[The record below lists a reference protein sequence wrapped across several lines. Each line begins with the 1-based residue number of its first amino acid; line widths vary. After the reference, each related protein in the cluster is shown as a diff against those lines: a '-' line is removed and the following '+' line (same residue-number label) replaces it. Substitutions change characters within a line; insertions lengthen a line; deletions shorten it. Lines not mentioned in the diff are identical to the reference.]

1 MAIQCSICG
10 GTHVRCAAVVN
21 PNTKEFIEFGYEAFL
36 DGECSQ
42 CGNVALTDPDEIK
55 ADIDKR
61 WAEYIARNGSHPNYV
76 LCEIVRTDN
85 YDGYEQAYIRI
96 GGPENVVGDADII
109 AVCCDLDELKAL
121 TVPDFSRG
129 FTLVECLGF
138 EFRPVMENRTYRIEI
153 DGECIP
159 VTTEEVLKFYPKQ
172 HNLTQDDIERYAAT
186 YTALIKSYRECE
198 RWLDAALVR
207 RLLDEERLMKPGES
221 DSFKM
226 QLHFE
231 WFVRI
236 RKEKTMQSAP
246 FRYIVEAFCL
256 DNIQTFTRRYITL
269 AEALL
274 HCLNGFNENVNRPNR
289 YKSIEQYL
297 TQSKT
302 L

>member
-1 MAIQCSICG
+1 M
-10 GTHVRCAAVVN
+10 VRN
-21 PNTKEFIEFGYEAFL
+21 
-36 DGECSQ
+36 D
-42 CGNVALTDPDEIK
+42 
-55 ADIDKR
+55 
-61 WAEYIARNGSHPNYV
+61 SHPNYV

-85 YDGYEQAYIRI
+85 YNGYEQAYIRI
-96 GGPENVVGDADII
+96 GGPENVVGDTDII
-109 AVCCDLDELKAL
+109 AVCRDLDELKAL

-129 FTLVECLGF
+129 FTLVECQGF

-159 VTTEEVLKFYPKQ
+159 VTTEEVLKLYPEQ
-172 HNLTQDDIERYAAT
+172 HNLTQNDIERYAAT

-198 RWLDAALVR
+198 RRLDVALVR

-236 RKEKTMQSAP
+236 RKEREKQSVP

-269 AEALL
+269 EAALL
-274 HCLNGFNENVNRPNR
+274 HCLNGFNENANRPNR
-289 YKSIEQYL
+289 YRSVDEYL
-297 TQSKT
+297 TKNKNR
-302 L
+302 

>member
-1 MAIQCSICG
+1 MIVCSICG
-10 GTHVRCAAVVN
+10 GAHVRCAAVVD

-42 CGNVALTDPDEIK
+42 CGNVALTDPEEVK
-55 ADIDKR
+55 TDIDKR
-61 WAEYIARNGSHPNYV
+61 WAEYMARNDSHPNYV

-85 YDGYEQAYIRI
+85 YDGYEQARIRI
-96 GGPENVVGDADII
+96 GGPENAANGPDAI
-109 AVCCDLDELKAL
+109 AVCRNLEELKTL
-121 TVPDFSRG
+121 TEPDPERE
-129 FTLVECLGF
+129 FTLIECQGF

-172 HNLTQDDIERYAAT
+172 HNLTQDDIEQYAAAN
-186 YTALIKSYRECE
+186 TALIKSYRGCE
-198 RWLDAALVR
+198 RRLDVALVR

-221 DSFKM
+221 DSFKL

-236 RKEKTMQSAP
+236 RKEKTMQYAP

-269 AEALL
+269 EAALL
-274 HCLNGFNENVNRPNR
+274 HCLNGFNENANRPNR
-289 YKSIEQYL
+289 YRSVDEYL
-297 TQSKT
+297 TKN
-302 L
+302 